1 VNGSLAAR
9 LATSRFAKFAVVGGV
24 GFLVNEAA
32 LWMALTLL
40 RFNPYLAGIFSFLV
54 AATFT
59 WWGNRLL
66 TFRER
71 AARGPRS
78 IAAEWITF
86 VAVNGIGFLVNYAI
100 YASLITF
107 AAPPLNSPFVALA
120 FGTLAGLLLN
130 FALSSQLVFRAPP
143 AS

>member
-1 VNGSLAAR
+1 
-9 LATSRFAKFAVVGGV
+9 
-24 GFLVNEAA
+24 
-32 LWMALTLL
+32 MALSLL
-40 RFNPYLAGIFSFLV
+40 HFNPYLAGIFSFLV

-78 IAAEWITF
+78 IAAEWMTF
-86 VAVNGIGFLVNYAI
+86 VAVNGIGFLVNYAV
-100 YASLITF
+100 YASLVAF
-107 AAPPLNSPFVALA
+107 ASSPLNSPFVALA